1 MKKSWIKVIAVLIL
15 ACLFLKYSDGI
26 FGWAG
31 VLIEAIKPLIYGFV
45 VAYILNI
52 LMEKMEKWYFPG
64 KSGGWIEKTRRPV
77 CVFASIFLV
86 LFVAVFL
93 LLLVVP
99 ALGDS
104 IYVLTKDIPRAF
116 TRFQNWLSALAARAG
131 FSNIQEYVSGLNINW
146 NELYNKLGNILQR
159 GIGNI
164 FTSAFSVANLM
175 VSFIVTGAVA
185 IIFAIY
191 MLFQKENLSRQ
202 FGKLTRAYF
211 PQKHQEGI
219 KDFCVLANE
228 TFTNFISGQ
237 VLEAF
242 ILGALCGGGMF
253 LLRLPYAV
261 MVGAIVGVTAL
272 IPVMGCYIGAFT
284 GAFLI
289 VTVSPLKALIF
300 LIFLV
305 ILQQLEGN
313 LIYPRVVGGSIG
325 LPGIWVLASVTVGGT
340 LFGIPGML
348 VGVPLAATLYKWL
361 RKDVNRRLE
370 TGKTE
375 GKADKSPELETGS

>member
-1 MKKSWIKVIAVLIL
+1 MKKSWIKVIVVVIL

-31 VLIEAIKPLIYGFV
+31 ILIESIKPLIYGFV

-52 LMEKMEKWYFPG
+52 LMRKMEKWYFPG

-77 CVFASIFLV
+77 CVFVSIFLV
-86 LFVAVFL
+86 LFFAVFL

-116 TRFQNWLSALAARAG
+116 TRFQNWLSSLAARAG

-146 NELYNKLGNILQR
+146 NDLYNKLGNILQR

-191 MLFQKENLSRQ
+191 MLFQKENLRRQ
-202 FGKLTRAYF
+202 FGKLARAYF
-211 PQKHQEGI
+211 PRKHQEQI
-219 KDFCVLANE
+219 HDFITLANE

-300 LIFLV
+300 LVFLV

-340 LFGIPGML
+340 LFGVPGML
-348 VGVPLAATLYKWL
+348 VGVPLAATFYKWL
-361 RKDVNRRLE
+361 RLDVNRRLAPE
-370 TGKTE
+370 GADTGTVQ
-375 GKADKSPELETGS
+375 DC